1 MNNGHRF
8 FNRAYKASGGFQS
21 FNRMSQSAQMN
32 MMTLKVAQSTMYANT
47 LRFNSTLLIP
57 LNARL
62 ALAND
67 SELDDD
73 LTTSENVTED
83 VEDDTLAGSS
93 VPSNSLEP
101 SSKKSAN
108 S

>member
-1 MNNGHRF
+1 MIQF
-8 FNRAYKASGGFQS
+8 CS
-21 FNRMSQSAQMN
+21 
-32 MMTLKVAQSTMYANT
+32 
-47 LRFNSTLLIP
+47 RFNSTLLIP

-83 VEDDTLAGSS
+83 VEDDTL
-93 VPSNSLEP
+93 
-101 SSKKSAN
+101 
-108 S
+108 